1 MFFLSLVRS
10 RRQAFVLV
18 FAMSKTGKIVTLR
31 DCIKMRGKVG
41 KFMIL

>member
-10 RRQAFVLV
+10 RQAFVLV
-18 FAMSKTGKIVTLR
+18 FAMLKTGKIVILR